1 MSLTDAVSTCFRKW
15 VTFSGRAGRA
25 EYWWFT
31 LFTVLVYTAAFAVV
45 VPITVSSRSAA
56 PLYLLDVLAVVVLLP
71 SLSVFI
77 RRLHDTDHS
86 GWWYFFNLI
95 PLVGA
100 IVLFVF
106 TLTEGTRGENRFG
119 NDPQIRGR
127 SY

>member
-31 LFTVLVYTAAFAVV
+31 LFTVLVYTAAF
-45 VPITVSSRSAA
+45 
-56 PLYLLDVLAVVVLLP
+56 AVVVLLP